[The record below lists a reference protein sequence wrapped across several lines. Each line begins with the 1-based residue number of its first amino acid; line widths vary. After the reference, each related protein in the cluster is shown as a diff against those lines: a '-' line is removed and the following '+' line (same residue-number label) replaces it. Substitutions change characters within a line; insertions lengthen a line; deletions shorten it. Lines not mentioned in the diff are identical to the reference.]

1 VTKVPLGEAKCS
13 WCGQDLQPRRGGSP
27 QRFCSA
33 KHRSLF
39 WSALRRWGERAVAAG
54 ILTVADIRNGDAT
67 ACTLLPRATSAVP
80 IGKAT
85 PQHLGPVSPTADSRF
100 TSQQNLERLMAQAI
114 SMRRRG

>member
-1 VTKVPLGEAKCS
+1 VTKVQLGEAKCS

-54 ILTVADIRNGDAT
+54 ILTVVDIRNGDAT
-67 ACTLLPRATSAVP
+67 ACTLLLGATSAV
-80 IGKAT
+80 T
-85 PQHLGPVSPTADSRF
+85 PQHLGPVAPFADS
-100 TSQQNLERLMAQAI
+100 QQELERRMAEAVA
-114 SMRRRG
+114 MRRRG